1 MTAPRSGNTQ
11 TTQLEA
17 DLLAAFERGDMITA
31 LTVLSQ
37 LTEVDTDRARY
48 LLRLIASVT
57 DIVNQLTKEGR
68 L

>member
-1 MTAPRSGNTQ
+1 
-11 TTQLEA
+11 
-17 DLLAAFERGDMITA
+17 
-31 LTVLSQ
+31 